1 MLPSRATVCFYHT
14 LYRLKSPEDMES
26 CAEWGGGLAGHICR
40 HARTEATPEGFFA
53 SLRTKQYTDA
63 RLRRALLFGAL
74 GVTEQDLRAIPTYTN
89 LLAANKKGR
98 AYLKEWRKANRD
110 ETDGFAVVTKPADAP
125 VGRQR
130 ELSDLADSLFT
141 LCFPTPREAG
151 EMYRRMPWIQ
161 GE

>member
-1 MLPSRATVCFYHT
+1 
-14 LYRLKSPEDMES
+14 MEP

-74 GVTEQDLRAIPTYTN
+74 GVTEHDPRTTPTYTT

-98 AYLKEWRKANRD
+98 AYLKTWQKANRD
-110 ETDGFAVVTKPADAP
+110 AKDGFTIVTKPADAP
-125 VGRQR
+125 NGRQR
-130 ELSDLADSLFT
+130 ELSDLADGLFT
-141 LCFPTPREAG
+141 LCFPTPKVAG
-151 EMYRRMPWIQ
+151 EMYRRMPQIQ
-161 GE
+161 GESFS